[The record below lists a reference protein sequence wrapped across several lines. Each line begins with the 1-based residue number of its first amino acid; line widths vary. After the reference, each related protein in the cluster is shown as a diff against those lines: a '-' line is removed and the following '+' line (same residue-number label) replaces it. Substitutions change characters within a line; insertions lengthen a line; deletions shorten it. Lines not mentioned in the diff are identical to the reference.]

1 MNNWSHSFNCCRIY
15 MDSWY
20 WSKSSK

>member
-1 MNNWSHSFNCCRIY
+1 MNNWSHSFYCCRIY
-15 MDSWY
+15 MNSWC